1 MTGTTASAH
10 AGVRGP
16 GHTGATQVG
25 HRMSAGVPSTLSD
38 MTSSTVIPSE
48 STPVAAAPRL
58 AFPGV
63 AGRPLV
69 ASAPAAAGL
78 AGGAGDMSMA
88 APHDPALCA
97 GRGCSRHHP
106 SDHHMRT
113 WPKVWRDFYGFSD
126 RMCSHGVGHPDPD
139 DVVHLQAL
147 GGACTAHA
155 CDGCCVAPLTTSA

>member
-1 MTGTTASAH
+1 MVGTTASAR
-10 AGVRGP
+10 AVVRGP

-38 MTSSTVIPSE
+38 MTSPTVIPSE
-48 STPVAAAPRL
+48 STPVAAAPQTS
-58 AFPGV
+58 FPGL
-63 AGRPLV
+63 GDRPSV
-69 ASAPAAAGL
+69 ASGPTAAGP
-78 AGGAGDMSMA
+78 GGDMSLA

-106 SDHHMRT
+106 SNHHMRT
-113 WPKVWRDFYGFSD
+113 WPKVWREYYGYSD

-155 CDGCCVAPLTTSA
+155 CDGCCVAPLSTSA

>member
-1 MTGTTASAH
+1 
-10 AGVRGP
+10 
-16 GHTGATQVG
+16 
-25 HRMSAGVPSTLSD
+25 MSAGVLSTLSG
-38 MTSSTVIPSE
+38 MTSPTVIPSE
-48 STPVAAAPRL
+48 STPVAAAPQTPFAGLVHR
-58 AFPGV
+58 PPV
-63 AGRPLV
+63 AP
-69 ASAPAAAGL
+69 APAAAGRT
-78 AGGAGDMSMA
+78 GDMSLA

-113 WPKVWRDFYGFSD
+113 WPKVWREYYGYSD

-155 CDGCCVAPLTTSA
+155 CDGCCVAPLSTSA